1 MSLHLGMF
9 MWMPDQLLN
18 FCTIS
23 SIRIRAG
30 IVAATSVASSAYHL
44 LVRERLFD
52 VSVYHFFVDFI
63 HLMRGSTKSMKMSVE
78 RESPW
83 IMPRKICR
91 RRVHPCGVRNFV
103 WASKYK
109 LATIMMKSSG
119 MPRKPSMR
127 VS

>member
-23 SIRIRAG
+23 SIRIWAG

-52 VSVYHFFVDFI
+52 VSVYPFCVDFI
-63 HLMRGSTKSMKMSVE
+63 HLMRGSTKSMKINEERERE

-83 IMPRKICR
+83 IMPRRI
-91 RRVHPCGVRNFV
+91 
-103 WASKYK
+103 
-109 LATIMMKSSG
+109 
-119 MPRKPSMR
+119 
-127 VS
+127 